1 MKFLDE
7 LKKKPWANAA
17 IAACIAILFYV
28 VITHLYIFANG
39 LAVFY
44 GWIRPIV
51 IGLVLAYVLDPLV
64 AFFERTLFKKVKKD
78 GPRRAA
84 ATTVTL
90 LLVVLVIALLL
101 VLLIP
106 QLVDS
111 VKTFASN
118 IGTYSVSLQ
127 NWVKSMRFVI
137 GGKAIEFSDQVAHLY
152 GALESIPSL
161 ITNNMG
167 GIVEVTSD
175 IGSGVFDSVLAIFVA
190 VYLMADRNRLTSALK
205 RLFRHWLNESRY
217 DRLSSY
223 WSHCNEIFVKFIA
236 FDLLDGVV
244 VGVINCIFMLIL
256 GIPYSVLIS
265 VVVAV
270 TNLAPTFG
278 PIVGGAIGALILVL
292 VNPLYALYF
301 LIFTVI
307 LQTLD
312 GYVIKPRL
320 FGGSL
325 GVPAVW
331 ILITLIVGGRMFGMV
346 GILLAIP
353 IAAILLFACKEAFPF
368 LFSDEKD
375 EDAGNDDDPEG
386 TSQDK

>member
-1 MKFLDE
+1 MKFIDE

-28 VITHLYIFANG
+28 VITHLYIFAKG
-39 LAVFY
+39 LSIVY
-44 GWIRPIV
+44 GWIRPLV
-51 IGLVLAYVLDPLV
+51 IGLVLAYVLNPL
-64 AFFERTLFKKVKKD
+64 ANFFEKSLFGKVKKQNR
-78 GPRRAA
+78 RRAL
-84 ATTVTL
+84 ATALTL
-90 LLVVLVIALLL
+90 VLGVLFVALLL

-111 VKTFASN
+111 IRTFASN
-118 IGTYSVSLQ
+118 IGAYSVSFQ
-127 NWVKSMRFVI
+127 NWIKSLNFVF
-137 GGKAIEFSDQVAHLY
+137 GGKTIEFSEQVTHLY
-152 GALESIPSL
+152 GMLETLPSL
-161 ITNNMG
+161 ITSNMG

-175 IGSGVFDSVLAIFVA
+175 IGASVFDVVLALFVT
-190 VYLMADRNRLTSALK
+190 VYLMADKHRLMAAVRRLLK
-205 RLFRHWLNESRY
+205 HWLNDSRY
-217 DRLSSY
+217 DKFTTY
-223 WSHCNEIFVKFIA
+223 WNHCNEIFVRFIA
-236 FDLLDGVV
+236 FDLLDGII
-244 VGVINCIFMLIL
+244 VGVVNCIFMLIV

-278 PIVGGAIGALILVL
+278 PIAGGAIGAFILLL
-292 VNPLYALYF
+292 VNPLDALWF

-320 FGGSL
+320 FGESL

-331 ILITLIVGGRMFGMV
+331 ILITLIVGGRMFGMI

-353 IAAILLFACKEAFPF
+353 IAAIILFACKELFPYLF
-368 LFSDEKD
+368 LDDEETENTKAAASDEIPQK
-375 EDAGNDDDPEG
+375 
-386 TSQDK
+386 K

>member
-1 MKFLDE
+1 MRFLNE

-51 IGLVLAYVLDPLV
+51 IGLVFAYVLDPLV
-64 AFFERTLFKKVKKD
+64 DFFERTVFKNIKKE
-78 GPRRAA
+78 GRRRAA

-90 LLVVLVIALLL
+90 LLVVLMVTLLL

-118 IGTYSVSLQ
+118 IGSYSVSLQ
-127 NWVKSMRFVI
+127 NWLKSMRFVL
-137 GGKAIEFSDQVAHLY
+137 GGKVIDFSDQVAHLY
-152 GALESIPSL
+152 SALESVPSL
-161 ITNNMG
+161 ITSNMG

-175 IGSGVFDSVLAIFVA
+175 IGSGVFDVVLSIFVA
-190 VYLMADRNRLTSALK
+190 VYLMADKNRLTAALK
-205 RLFRHWLNESRY
+205 RLFKHWLNESRY
-217 DRLSSY
+217 DKLSSY
-223 WSHCNEIFVKFIA
+223 WSHCNEIFVKFVA
-236 FDLLDGVV
+236 FDLLDGIV

-278 PIVGGAIGALILVL
+278 PIVGGAIGALILAL

-301 LIFTVI
+301 LIFTVV

-331 ILITLIVGGRMFGMV
+331 ILITLIVGGRMFGMI

-353 IAAILLFACKEAFPF
+353 IAAIILFACKEAFPF
-368 LFSDEKD
+368 LFSDEKTD
-375 EDAGNDDDPEG
+375 EEASDG
-386 TSQDK
+386 TPQEK